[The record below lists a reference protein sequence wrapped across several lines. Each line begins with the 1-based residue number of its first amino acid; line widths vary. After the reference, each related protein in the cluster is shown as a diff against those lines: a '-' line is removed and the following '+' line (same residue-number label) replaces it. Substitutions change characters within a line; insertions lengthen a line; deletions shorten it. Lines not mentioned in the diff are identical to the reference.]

1 MTEQKR
7 NYVAEG
13 EAHYRHYREQLLANP
28 EVAAMYQEEA
38 GKKALWLQ
46 LVEARQKM
54 GITQAQMA
62 RRLKVSQAQIAR
74 IEKRGY
80 DSYTL
85 NTLRRYV
92 AALGGDYVLEV
103 RVRSVDQSMKR
114 EPAAP
119 ATITP

>member
-1 MTEQKR
+1 MAEKKR
-7 NYVAEG
+7 DYVAEG
-13 EAHYRHYREQLLANP
+13 EARYRRYREQLLADP

-103 RVRSVDQSMKR
+103 RVRSVDQSIKR
-114 EPAAP
+114 EPAP
-119 ATITP
+119 ANEFAG

>member
-1 MTEQKR
+1 MAT
-7 NYVAEG
+7 V
-13 EAHYRHYREQLLANP
+13 
-28 EVAAMYQEEA
+28 YQEEA

-114 EPAAP
+114 ELAAA